1 MSAGT
6 SPKGPQEAR
15 WRAWSAGC
23 RERLLRLPV
32 GELMRKMRLPGF
44 ANLTPAD
51 QAALWASIE
60 RSGPIAEV
68 ANLTAEEVAELS
80 PQEQESLAHR
90 AVRQLRSLP
99 VPEPGRPTIPKRV
112 YRHPD
117 PIEPA
122 KHSVRFSIPDQS
134 PRGLTLWLLAVTS
147 IWAAVILMVGLASLR
162 HSTTGG

>member
-6 SPKGPQEAR
+6 STQGPQEAR
-15 WRAWSAGC
+15 WRAWSADC

-32 GELMRKMRLPGF
+32 GELIRKMRLPAF

-60 RSGPIAEV
+60 RSGPVAEV
-68 ANLTAEEVAELS
+68 ATLTAEGVAELS
-80 PQEQESLAHR
+80 PQEQETLARR
-90 AVRQLRSLP
+90 AVRQLRTLP

-117 PIEPA
+117 PIELA
-122 KHSVRFSIPDQS
+122 KHSVQFSVADQS
-134 PRGLTLWLLAVTS
+134 PRGLTLWLFAVTS
-147 IWAAVILMVGLASLR
+147 SWAAAILMVGLTVIRRFTA
-162 HSTTGG
+162 GG